1 MKKKIQAV
9 TASLT
14 ALSTIMG
21 MSFAIP
27 SVVSASSEVE
37 TGYVE
42 AALYDFE
49 NDSAGTPQGF
59 ASKKDS
65 MDEYPEIEGR
75 GKVYRVT
82 AIKQDEA
89 AIKIIDGL
97 SLPENYEIQ
106 ADIYSETPSA
116 GKSAGIYV
124 MSDDTGANEG
134 SVLAVRPNHDTNQLD
149 VLANANGTLQIES
162 FDSGLTFAAE
172 TWYTIRA
179 RLEGDSFSLYIS
191 DDENEY
197 TVCEDLTSIG
207 GVNISDIRKYAF
219 TAGLRPYGTTCMYDN
234 FRILLPGLIGRYE
247 LADTVEAT
255 AVTETVSDENASD
268 GGYVSISGAEGDTA
282 AFEITPPGE
291 GEYYVYAGYKASPEY
306 GKAQLKLVRGGFPT
320 TELGEIDMSSDTE
333 EFREVKLADA
343 SFAGTD
349 VMQLVLTLG
358 GAAASIDYLRLEE
371 IPEDLFNA
379 SKGTYTIREDQP
391 QQTIWGLGVEIQ
403 SDSIASG
410 NQGIDDDNYVSVPHD
425 LVQSERERLATEM
438 LSGFR
443 YLRMAGGLYYRGMTE
458 DGKNLTQRWD
468 TQNAEL
474 KEMVELSGIEGIDL
488 EYWSPPAYWKSS
500 ESLMENKELGLGSLK
515 CFSENYDFENDP
527 DYHGDKQ
534 KFLEDFGTAIAD
546 DIEYL
551 SENIAPVVQFCL
563 QNEPD
568 QDFLTY
574 PTCFYT
580 KQDYYETFKTIMPII
595 KERHPDLFVHADSSA
610 GGVNNAGQHGWGKM
624 LREDPETLQ
633 YVDGWS
639 FHRIGTSSDEQITS
653 QAKYNSSTEGRP
665 VFNTE
670 FEYLSGSATDDR
682 FMNTAQSIMNWM
694 TFENSPTWYW
704 LHALKPTYNKEA
716 SGYSLGFWRPYDDET
731 TTDIEKGHWVYNDKN
746 YNAIAGFL
754 HHMPWDSVRLTVEEP
769 QVLMNNRIMAWKTP
783 DGRRVFA
790 VTNRNTDSDFEFE
803 VDTVREGDF
812 TGYLYTPYER
822 DTVIGTVSGSLLSI
836 TVAPQTIQFWVED
849 EAPVDTGFD
858 INSIS
863 LTDNEAVVNIRHAEP
878 DGEAVAI
885 GVYDSEG
892 KLLKAGLEDI
902 ASGTDEYTFDISG
915 IEGANTIKAFIFDS
929 DRITPLCKSK
939 SKYFPG
945 AQPKPELKLFY
956 DEPAEEWDNDALPI
970 GNGYM
975 GAMLFGGVT
984 KDTIQF
990 NEETMFSG
998 KPSEPDT
1005 EAYTYLEEIRELIRE
1020 GKLYEAQQVADK
1032 DWLKT
1037 ASYGTTTNF
1046 GSYQNFGNVSVS
1058 LGGSGNVSD
1067 YRREL
1072 DLNNAVSTVSYSM
1085 DGANYKRTYFAS
1097 YPERV
1102 VAIRYECDKENG
1114 YNATITFDKG
1124 HTGDVIAA
1132 AGDDVLTMSGSL
1144 TNLDYEAKLKVI
1156 PEGGTVTADGSSLKV
1171 SGATSFVILL
1181 TASTDYLA
1189 SSPTYRGKDYK
1200 AENEN
1205 VISKCS
1211 SMSFEE
1217 LMSEHVA
1224 DYSSLFGR
1232 NVLSLND
1239 ERSDVPT
1246 DQRLSDYKQ
1255 GKSDTGL
1262 EALLYQYG
1270 RYMLVSSSREGTLPA
1285 NLQGVWNNSND
1296 PEWGSMFCYNINL
1309 NMNYWCAQNTNLSEC
1324 HTAEID
1330 FIDSLRESGRES
1342 AKAYFDCDGWFT
1354 SKKSDIWGFTMPYG
1368 ESVYGLSVG
1377 GSGWLCED
1385 VWEYYNY
1392 NRDEDYLREK
1402 AYPIMRESAEF
1413 YLDYLTEND
1422 EGYLVANPSSSP
1434 ENSFM
1439 YNGKKVNL
1447 CEGTEYDHRIIE
1459 ELFTNC
1465 LKALDVLGGDEEFRA
1480 QLEYALSKLAPSK
1493 IGSNGELL
1501 EWDQE
1506 YTKAEKNHR
1515 HLSFI
1520 YGIYPS
1526 QVYDT
1531 REDTEIAEAAKKTL
1545 QSRGGNSTA
1554 WSVAW
1559 KIAVWARYF
1568 DSANAYSNVKFF
1580 LNTNVNDNLFCVT
1593 PFQVDGSLGYTAG
1606 VAEMLM
1612 QSNYDKEIVLLPAL
1626 ASEWK
1631 EGYVKGLRARGDF
1644 TVDIYWENGKLTEAV
1659 IYGDEGNSG
1668 TVEYGGKVIEFTI
1681 PSGGSVVLNN
1691 ASF

>member
-49 NDSAGTPQGF
+49 NDSSGTPQCF

-65 MDEYPEIEGR
+65 VDEYPEIEGR

-124 MSDDTGANEG
+124 ISDANGANEG
-134 SVLAVRPNHDTNQLD
+134 SILAVRPNHDTNKLD
-149 VLANANGTLQIES
+149 VLANAAGTLKIES
-162 FDSGLTFAAE
+162 FDAGVTLTAE

-179 RLEGDSFSLYIS
+179 RLEGDSFLLYIS

-474 KEMVELSGIEGIDL
+474 K
-488 EYWSPPAYWKSS
+488 
-500 ESLMENKELGLGSLK
+500 
-515 CFSENYDFENDP
+515 
-527 DYHGDKQ
+527 
-534 KFLEDFGTAIAD
+534 
-546 DIEYL
+546 
-551 SENIAPVVQFCL
+551 
-563 QNEPD
+563 
-568 QDFLTY
+568 
-574 PTCFYT
+574 
-580 KQDYYETFKTIMPII
+580 
-595 KERHPDLFVHADSSA
+595 
-610 GGVNNAGQHGWGKM
+610 
-624 LREDPETLQ
+624 
-633 YVDGWS
+633 
-639 FHRIGTSSDEQITS
+639 
-653 QAKYNSSTEGRP
+653 
-665 VFNTE
+665 
-670 FEYLSGSATDDR
+670 
-682 FMNTAQSIMNWM
+682 
-694 TFENSPTWYW
+694 
-704 LHALKPTYNKEA
+704 
-716 SGYSLGFWRPYDDET
+716 
-731 TTDIEKGHWVYNDKN
+731 
-746 YNAIAGFL
+746 
-754 HHMPWDSVRLTVEEP
+754 
-769 QVLMNNRIMAWKTP
+769 
-783 DGRRVFA
+783 
-790 VTNRNTDSDFEFE
+790 
-803 VDTVREGDF
+803 
-812 TGYLYTPYER
+812 
-822 DTVIGTVSGSLLSI
+822 
-836 TVAPQTIQFWVED
+836 
-849 EAPVDTGFD
+849 
-858 INSIS
+858 
-863 LTDNEAVVNIRHAEP
+863 
-878 DGEAVAI
+878 
-885 GVYDSEG
+885 
-892 KLLKAGLEDI
+892 
-902 ASGTDEYTFDISG
+902 
-915 IEGANTIKAFIFDS
+915 
-929 DRITPLCKSK
+929 
-939 SKYFPG
+939 
-945 AQPKPELKLFY
+945 LFY
-956 DEPAEEWDNDALPI
+956 DEPGEKWDNDALPI

-1058 LGGSGNVSD
+1058 LGGSGNVSN

-1114 YNATITFDKG
+1114 YDATITFDKG

-1189 SSPTYRGKDYK
+1189 LSPTYRGKDYK

-1217 LMSEHVA
+1217 LKAEHIA

-1239 ERSDVPT
+1239 QRSDVPT

-1330 FIDSLRESGRES
+1330 FIDGLRESGRES

-1422 EGYLVANPSSSP
+1422 EG
-1434 ENSFM
+1434 
-1439 YNGKKVNL
+1439 
-1447 CEGTEYDHRIIE
+1447 
-1459 ELFTNC
+1459 
-1465 LKALDVLGGDEEFRA
+1465 
-1480 QLEYALSKLAPSK
+1480 
-1493 IGSNGELL
+1493 
-1501 EWDQE
+1501 
-1506 YTKAEKNHR
+1506 
-1515 HLSFI
+1515 
-1520 YGIYPS
+1520 
-1526 QVYDT
+1526 
-1531 REDTEIAEAAKKTL
+1531 
-1545 QSRGGNSTA
+1545 
-1554 WSVAW
+1554 
-1559 KIAVWARYF
+1559 
-1568 DSANAYSNVKFF
+1568 
-1580 LNTNVNDNLFCVT
+1580 
-1593 PFQVDGSLGYTAG
+1593 
-1606 VAEMLM
+1606 
-1612 QSNYDKEIVLLPAL
+1612 
-1626 ASEWK
+1626 
-1631 EGYVKGLRARGDF
+1631 
-1644 TVDIYWENGKLTEAV
+1644 
-1659 IYGDEGNSG
+1659 
-1668 TVEYGGKVIEFTI
+1668 
-1681 PSGGSVVLNN
+1681 
-1691 ASF
+1691 